1 MVILQIRGLLTAA
14 STAEATVFWFISL
27 EKLCHTQLTA
37 MAASVDCGHKIVE
50 VGEAEVKEHA
60 HLRRTLFKICLAY
73 DSTVLSEV

>member
-1 MVILQIRGLLTAA
+1 
-14 STAEATVFWFISL
+14 
-27 EKLCHTQLTA
+27 